1 MRKVAVYPG
10 SFDPITKGHINI
22 IERVCKLFDQ
32 VIVLIAENPQ
42 KKTTFTVS
50 EREAMIATIFQS
62 FPNVKV
68 DHTSG
73 LTLDYVRENNADVL
87 VRGLRAATD
96 FEYEFQIMSAN
107 RIIAPEI
114 ETIFL
119 MTSNEY
125 TFVSS
130 SIVKEIF
137 FGGAD
142 VSTLVPKVVIDA
154 LAKKKR

>member
-22 IERVCKLFDQ
+22 IERACKIFDE
-32 VIVLIAENPQ
+32 VIILIAENPQ
-42 KKTTFTVS
+42 KTTTFTVD
-50 EREAMIATIFQS
+50 ERKTMMAAIFQS
-62 FPNVKV
+62 FPNIKI

-73 LTLDYVRENNADVL
+73 LTLDYVRKNNADVL

-119 MTSNEY
+119 MTSNEF

-130 SIVKEIF
+130 SIVKEMF

-142 VSTLVPKVVIDA
+142 VSKLVPKAVIDA
-154 LAKKKR
+154 LATKKR